1 MRVLIAVLVL
11 IFSLQSWTKADDIR
25 DFQIEGMS
33 VGDSSTKAIFYKLN
47 SGDLIVVTGESWI
60 EKKEK
65 IPWIEK
71 KEKTPWITK
80 KTQWISLKNSNND
93 LVFISLLPLAFLILY
108 MKRNL

>member
-1 MRVLIAVLVL
+1 MKIFFLFLLFIFISISSVIA
-11 IFSLQSWTKADDIR
+11 
-25 DFQIEGMS
+25 
-33 VGDSSTKAIFYKLN
+33 
-47 SGDLIVVTGESWI
+47 GESWI

-65 IPWIEK
+65 TKWIEKKEKTKWIEK

-80 KTQWISLKNSNND
+80 KTQWISLKNKNND